1 MISITRQTSSFA
13 TLLLIVTLTVSI
25 LRLYL
30 NPYPAELN
38 ECSFLPRWWESV
50 IAALLL
56 FAAATVVNRSAVK
69 VGIFGGFSTL
79 PVSLFGFISCTIL
92 LSPNILTAA
101 AASTLTAFG
110 TMFMIRSLQF
120 LNDKESLFTG
130 SLLLGAAAVA
140 YNPAIVLV
148 LTLIMA
154 IFIFPLSFRQIVI
167 CFTGYLVPLV
177 GASYIGW
184 YMGGNITDVPLNIYH
199 NLLNGR
205 LNLDFNLDFNLEFNL
220 QTMPLITVAI
230 CSLLAIILLY
240 GIMVGIYNRYTMLV
254 PVRKSVQLTI
264 WMTII
269 TTTALL
275 LPGCG
280 VTMLP
285 IIAVP
290 TSILSAFAL
299 DRMTTRWANIFY
311 ITLVTLILLHLVFY

>member
-1 MISITRQTSSFA
+1 M
-13 TLLLIVTLTVSI
+13 
-25 LRLYL
+25 
-30 NPYPAELN
+30 
-38 ECSFLPRWWESV
+38 
-50 IAALLL
+50 
-56 FAAATVVNRSAVK
+56 
-69 VGIFGGFSTL
+69 FGGFSTL

-199 NLLNGR
+199 NLLNGG
-205 LNLDFNLDFNLEFNL
+205 LNLDFNIEFNL
-220 QTMPLITVAI
+220 QTIPLITVAI

-269 TTTALL
+269 TTAALL